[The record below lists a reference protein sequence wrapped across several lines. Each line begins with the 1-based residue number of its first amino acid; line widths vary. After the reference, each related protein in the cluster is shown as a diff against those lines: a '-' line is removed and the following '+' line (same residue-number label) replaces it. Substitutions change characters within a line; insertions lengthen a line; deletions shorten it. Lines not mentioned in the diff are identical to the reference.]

1 MKRSTLVA
9 VLVTAA
15 VLIVA
20 GNLPRLPWD
29 RMAALWRSGAT
40 QAVAAWPSKLR
51 IDALRGEPRIAA
63 PRGAEGCATRFGLPR
78 EPEAASIVRQAWT
91 SAGPIAF
98 AMGGSLVGL
107 FALTGLF
114 WLVRRTHRSKRDTR
128 SLVFSLARRGAPT
141 AAIARS
147 ARVPQDAVRTM
158 LAPGLDARRGM

>member
-29 RMAALWRSGAT
+29 RIAGAWRSSAS
-40 QAVAAWPSKLR
+40 QAVAAWPSKIRL
-51 IDALRGEPRIAA
+51 DAFRGEPRIAA
-63 PRGAEGCATRFGLPR
+63 PRGDEGCATRFGLPR
-78 EPEAASIVRQAWT
+78 EPEAATIARQAWA
-91 SAGPIAF
+91 SAGPISF
-98 AMGGSLVGL
+98 AMGGSLLGL
-107 FALTGLF
+107 FALTGFF
-114 WLVRRTHRSKRDTR
+114 WLARRTHMARRDTR
-128 SLVFSLARRGAPT
+128 SLVFQLARRGAPT

-158 LAPGLDARRGM
+158 LAPGVDVRRGV

>member
-29 RMAALWRSGAT
+29 RIAGLWRSSAS

-51 IDALRGEPRIAA
+51 LDALRGEPRIAA
-63 PRGAEGCATRFGLPR
+63 PRGDEGCATRFGMPR
-78 EPEAASIVRQAWT
+78 EPEAVAAARQAWT

-98 AMGGSLVGL
+98 AAGGSLIGL
-107 FALTGLF
+107 FALTGFF
-114 WLVRRTHRSKRDTR
+114 WLARRTHMARRDTR

-147 ARVPQDAVRTM
+147 ARMPQDAVRTL
-158 LAPGLDARRGM
+158 LAPGVDVRRGV